1 MTGRTSWSDLR
12 ERRATTP
19 ERRTAARESLENEI
33 AAYRLVELRKARGL
47 TQKQVADAMGVS
59 QRRVSAIEH
68 GDVDRS
74 ELTTLR
80 NYIQALGGQIHV
92 VAQFD
97 EITTQ
102 IA

>member
-1 MTGRTSWSDLR
+1 MTERTAWSDVR
-12 ERRATTP
+12 ARRATTE
-19 ERRTAARESLENEI
+19 ERRTAARNSLENEI

-47 TQKQVADAMGVS
+47 TQQQVADAMGVS
-59 QRRVSAIEH
+59 QRRVSAIER

-80 NYIQALGGQIHV
+80 TYIHALGGQIHI
-92 VAQFD
+92 VAEFD

>member
-1 MTGRTSWSDLR
+1 MTGRTSWSEVR
-12 ERRATTP
+12 ERRTTTA
-19 ERRTAARESLENEI
+19 ERRAAARESLENEI
-33 AAYRLVELRKARGL
+33 AAHRLVELRKARGL

-59 QRRVSAIEH
+59 QRRVSAIER
-68 GDVDRS
+68 GDIDRS

-80 NYIQALGGQIHV
+80 TYIQALGGQVHV